1 MLVENASGYLD
12 NLLRI
17 YRLSRF
23 AKSDAAITIK
33 SSEDLVFNGY
43 HDWLE
48 DKKILTKVKKIKD
61 EWSKQHEEL
70 VKIGV
75 QTSDVRALKRAE
87 KLTKVMCDL
96 RKHVGPCVTAE
107 DMDKLSSTYSNDPKK
122 LQT

>member
-1 MLVENASGYLD
+1 M
-12 NLLRI
+12 LRI

-23 AKSDAAITIK
+23 AKADAVITIK
-33 SSEDLVFNGY
+33 YSEDLVFNGY

-96 RKHVGPCVTAE
+96 RCMEVHVQ
-107 DMDKLSSTYSNDPKK
+107 
-122 LQT
+122 LQKMWTNLVQLTRMTIKSCSAT